1 MKKTPPSST
10 PETAEAVKP
19 RDIPYGKAV
28 AVPAAPFT
36 PPPAFVKKKPK
47 WS

>member
-1 MKKTPPSST
+1 MKKTPPSTT
-10 PETAEAVKP
+10 PEPVAEKP
-19 RDIPYGKAV
+19 RDIPYGRAV

-36 PPPAFVKKKPK
+36 PPPVFVKKKPK